1 MLPYTYKTDRQT
13 VYTHT
18 HTHTQVYTIIYI
30 YILHTPIRVSTRGYV
45 YRNAHTCI
53 FFPIDAPTRAFPARL
68 RLQNLPGLSST
79 PPLLQ
84 PFYRG
89 ASSNQRME
97 DVLST
102 NVKR

>member
-1 MLPYTYKTDRQT
+1 MLPYTYKIDRQT
-13 VYTHT
+13 HTVY
-18 HTHTQVYTIIYI
+18 THTQVYTIL

-68 RLQNLPGLSST
+68 RPQNLPGLSST